1 MEFDFSH
8 FIVLMAYQRSGTH
21 MLGDAIASHPRLR
34 YADEIFRNDPPQ
46 SIEAAI
52 DVIRRYDHPDVVTC
66 LDIKYN
72 QIGAAL
78 PLLEQMRVIHLVRR
92 DDVAHWFS
100 GLWKSYA
107 KRNPNAIQ
115 AIERGEYPAIPFDR
129 IGFEKFSARKAAYV
143 ARFSYLEDICLYY
156 EDLTGNRQIAVLPE
170 QAEIAICNL
179 AGVERWPLSIALR
192 KDAPANYRACILED
206 R

>member
-1 MEFDFSH
+1 MIDYNR

-21 MLGDAIASHPRLR
+21 MLGNAIASHPRLR

-46 SIEAAI
+46 SLEAAI
-52 DVIRRYDHPDVVTC
+52 DVIRQYDHPDIVTC

-72 QIGAAL
+72 QIAAAL
-78 PLLEQMRVIHLVRR
+78 PLIEQMRVIHLVRR

-107 KRNPNAIQ
+107 KRHPDAMQ

-129 IGFEKFSARKAAYV
+129 AGFEKFAARKAAYV
-143 ARFSYLEDICLYY
+143 AKFSYLEDVRLYY
-156 EDLTGNRQIAVLPE
+156 EDLTSNRQIAVLPE

-179 AGVERWPLSIALR
+179 AGVERWPLSITGK
-192 KDAPANYRACILED
+192 KDAPANYRDYILESV
-206 R
+206 

>member
-1 MEFDFSH
+1 MSDLDFSR

-21 MLGDAIASHPRLR
+21 MLGSAIASHPQLR
-34 YADEIFRNDPPQ
+34 YADEIFRNNPPQ
-46 SIEAAI
+46 ALETAIET
-52 DVIRRYDHPDVVTC
+52 IRQYDHPDLVTC

-72 QIGAAL
+72 QIGASL
-78 PLLEQMRVIHLVRR
+78 SLLEQMRVIHLVRR

-107 KRNPNAIQ
+107 KRNPNAAQ
-115 AIERGEYPAIPFDR
+115 AVERGEYPAIPFDR
-129 IGFEKFSARKAAYV
+129 AGFEKFAARKARYV
-143 ARFSYLEDICLYY
+143 AKFSCLEGVRLYY
-156 EDLTGNRQIAVLPE
+156 EDLTGNCQIAVLPE

-192 KDAPANYRACILED
+192 KDAPTNYRDCLEGE
-206 R
+206 